1 MPGTPGKRGRA
12 LFENIA
18 ALDIGSSAVRL
29 LTAKTGLRNFQV
41 TGLSIEDIS
50 REDGD
55 EPGDAVRRAIAR
67 LLAEN
72 DLGGCTVLCNLP
84 MEKAIVRNIAFPFSD
99 TEKISA
105 AIPYEA
111 EENIPF
117 SIDELIM
124 DFQALKSPRSDE
136 ARIMLAATPIEAV
149 REYVAL
155 LEGAGL
161 RPLRMGLEANALFE
175 CYRYFNRIPEENII
189 QLDIGNEK
197 TILVI
202 AGGGE
207 LLYTRSISGGL
218 GAVHREI
225 ASMNRCGMREA
236 QRLFESLNLDLTS
249 IENNYQRDFYKT
261 LGLNRSKL
269 KKIFDRT
276 TALVEE
282 LVEQVLLTLRSF
294 SVEYGELEF
303 GRILVSGGGA
313 NLAGAGHLLSRELE
327 LPVAALPFLQGYPE
341 QAIQTQFPIVFG
353 TMLSYLNSRRQ
364 SVNFLKG
371 EFVPDLAGGSR
382 RIYYLAAG
390 FLCLAGVIFA
400 VNLAVSAFLNYRA
413 GSQYKKEINER
424 FTRYFHSHRAV
435 DDPVKAAQMLVN
447 EEKKQL
453 GAIDVLVQPGD
464 RVIDLIAEIVTRFP
478 GDPDFQLTNMVINEG
493 IVRIDGQTSSSKIID
508 DFKNR
513 LVDTGRFGSVDLN
526 TSISK
531 KNEIGF
537 SMVIKQSGK
546 KTPAREQVE

>member
-1 MPGTPGKRGRA
+1 M
-12 LFENIA
+12 FENIA
-18 ALDIGSSAVRL
+18 AFDIGSSAVRL

-50 REDGD
+50 GEEGD
-55 EPGDAVRRAIAR
+55 EPGDAVRRAIGK

-72 DLGGCTVLCNLP
+72 DLKGCTVLCNLP

-99 TEKISA
+99 AEKISA

-124 DFQALKSPRSDE
+124 DFQSLKSPRGDE
-136 ARIMLAATPIEAV
+136 ARIMLAATPIAVV

-155 LEGAGL
+155 LSGTGL

-175 CYRYFNRIPEENII
+175 CYRYFNRIPDENII
-189 QLDIGNEK
+189 QIDIGHEK
-197 TILVI
+197 TVLVI
-202 AGGGE
+202 AGGGD
-207 LLYTRSISGGL
+207 LLYTRCIAGGL

-225 ASMNRCGMREA
+225 AAMNRCGIREA

-249 IENNYQRDFYKT
+249 LENNYQRDFYKT
-261 LGLNRSKL
+261 LGLTRPKL
-269 KKIFDRT
+269 KKIYDRT
-276 TALVEE
+276 VALVED

-313 NLAGAGHLLSRELE
+313 NLAGVGHLLSRELE

-382 RIYYLAAG
+382 RIYYLAG
-390 FLCLAGVIFA
+390 SFLTLAGVVFA
-400 VNLAVSAFLNYRA
+400 ANLAVSAFLGYRTGA
-413 GSQYKKEINER
+413 QYDREINER
-424 FTRYFHSHRAV
+424 YMRYFHARQPV
-435 DDPVKAAQMLVN
+435 DDPVRTAEALVN

-453 GAIDVLVQPGD
+453 AAIDVLVQPGD
-464 RVIDLIAEIVTRFP
+464 RVIDLMADIVTKFP
-478 GDPDFQLTNMVINEG
+478 GDPDFQLSNMVINEG

-526 TSISK
+526 TNISR

-546 KTPAREQVE
+546 KTPVREQAE

>member
-1 MPGTPGKRGRA
+1 MPGNGGSA
-12 LFENIA
+12 VFENIA
-18 ALDIGSSAVRL
+18 ALDIGTSAVRL
-29 LTAKTGLRNFQV
+29 LTARTGLRNFQV

-50 REDGD
+50 RDEGDG
-55 EPGDAVRRAIAR
+55 PGDAVRRAIGR

-72 DLGGCTVLCNLP
+72 DIRGCTILCNLP

-99 TEKISA
+99 AEKISA

-111 EENIPF
+111 EENMPF

-124 DFQALKSPRSDE
+124 DFQSLKSPRSDE

-149 REYVAL
+149 REQVGL
-155 LEGAGL
+155 LESTGL
-161 RPLRMGLEANALFE
+161 RPFRMGLEANALFE
-175 CYRYFNRIPEENII
+175 CYRYFNRIPDENII
-189 QLDIGNEK
+189 QLDIGHEK

-202 AGGGE
+202 AGGGD
-207 LLYTRSISGGL
+207 LLYTRCITGGF
-218 GAVHREI
+218 GSVHREI
-225 ASMNRCGMREA
+225 AAMNRCSIREA

-261 LGLNRSKL
+261 LGLTRSKL
-269 KKIFDRT
+269 KKIYDRT
-276 TALVEE
+276 ISLVEE
-282 LVEQVLLTLRSF
+282 LVEQVVLTLRSF
-294 SVEYGELEF
+294 SVEYGELEY
-303 GRILVSGGGA
+303 GRVLISGGGA
-313 NLAGAGHLLSRELE
+313 NLAGVGHLLSREIE

-353 TMLSYLNSRRQ
+353 TMLSYLNARRN

-382 RIYYLAAG
+382 KIYFLAAAFF
-390 FLCLAGVIFA
+390 FLAALIFA
-400 VNLAVSAFLNYRA
+400 VNLAVSTFLNYRT
-413 GSQYKKEINER
+413 GSHYTREINER
-424 FTRYFHSHRAV
+424 YMRYFHARQVV
-435 DDPVKAAQMLVN
+435 DDPLKAALAQVN

-453 GAIDVLVQPGD
+453 SAIDVLVQPGD
-464 RVIDLIAEIVTRFP
+464 RVIDLLSEIVSKFP
-478 GDPDFQLTNMVINEG
+478 GDPDFQLTNLVINEG
-493 IVRIDGQTSSSKIID
+493 IARIDGQTSSSKIID

-526 TSISK
+526 TTISR

-546 KTPAREQVE
+546 KTPAREQAE